1 MIGVPGPWGSWQP
14 PRQDQEQLQ
23 LEKMQLQHNPTGR
36 MSSRA
41 LPSEVIWRD
50 EAHRG
55 VNLQGATL
63 VRQKF
68 GRGPNTLASQ
78 LSRGRNF
85 LWIASSGRVLRRCF
99 RYAFAV
105 CVLASAGLTLTLNP
119 FAQFCGS
126 VFRQSVDDELPG
138 SSSFNYFISRIKE
151 QNRLVCLDT
160 RMPYE

>member
-1 MIGVPGPWGSWQP
+1 MIGVTGPWGSWQP

-41 LPSEVIWRD
+41 LPSEVIRRD

-63 VRQKF
+63 VRQKL

-78 LSRGRNF
+78 LSSGRNF
-85 LWIASSGRVLRRCF
+85 LWIASSGSSSPLLSLCF
-99 RYAFAV
+99 RSVRFGFRGAYFD
-105 CVLASAGLTLTLNP
+105 LKP
-119 FAQFCGS
+119 FRALLRVS
-126 VFRQSVDDELPG
+126 LPT
-138 SSSFNYFISRIKE
+138 K
-151 QNRLVCLDT
+151 C
-160 RMPYE
+160 